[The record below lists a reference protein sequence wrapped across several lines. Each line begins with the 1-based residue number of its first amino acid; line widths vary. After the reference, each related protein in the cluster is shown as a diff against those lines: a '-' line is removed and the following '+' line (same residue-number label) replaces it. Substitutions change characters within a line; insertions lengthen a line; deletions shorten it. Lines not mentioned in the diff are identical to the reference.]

1 MLSNIYLHEVL
12 DQWFQE
18 QVVQRLAGKAK
29 LVRFADDFVLL
40 IEKREDAE
48 RMLKLIPK
56 RFEEYG
62 LTVHPEKTSLVD
74 FRHPWVS
81 GKKPETFDF
90 LGFTHYW
97 GQTRNKG
104 FAIKKK
110 TAAKKLSRSLK
121 EIHQWCKQNRH
132 RPLRWQHKVICQKI
146 QGHYAYYAV
155 RGNIDS
161 LEKFL
166 YQVKRHWRYWLDRR
180 SRKGDGMSWP
190 RYQKLL
196 EDKLKLPTPRVIH
209 YDPIDRQLDLYF

>member
-48 RMLKLIPK
+48 RMLKLIPE

-110 TAAKKLSRSLK
+110 TELRSSV
-121 EIHQWCKQNRH
+121 E
-132 RPLRWQHKVICQKI
+132 V
-146 QGHYAYYAV
+146 
-155 RGNIDS
+155 
-161 LEKFL
+161 
-166 YQVKRHWRYWLDRR
+166 
-180 SRKGDGMSWP
+180 
-190 RYQKLL
+190 
-196 EDKLKLPTPRVIH
+196 
-209 YDPIDRQLDLYF
+209 

>member
-1 MLSNIYLHEVL
+1 MRSP
-12 DQWFQE
+12 WAT
-18 QVVQRLAGKAK
+18 RL
-29 LVRFADDFVLL
+29 VLL

-48 RMLKLIPK
+48 RMLKLIPE

-97 GQTRNKG
+97 GQTRRKG

-110 TAAKKLSRSLK
+110 TAAKKLSQSLK

-132 RPLRWQHKVICQKI
+132 RPLNWQHKKICQKI
-146 QGHYAYYAV
+146 QECAFY
-155 RGNIDS
+155 R
-161 LEKFL
+161 F
-166 YQVKRHWRYWLDRR
+166 
-180 SRKGDGMSWP
+180 
-190 RYQKLL
+190 
-196 EDKLKLPTPRVIH
+196 
-209 YDPIDRQLDLYF
+209 QLNRFFIVLTMEEA